1 MIISLA
7 LSFIAIA
14 SGTLLTYTYD
24 EDAPLA
30 SRLCSGA
37 CIGFGALGLIG
48 FVLASFFGLTMAT
61 LALTGAVFA
70 TAFLLLINEKR
81 RAKVDDDWTRVW
93 QAIGRASAR
102 PDRWAVIYFL
112 FYATV
117 AIVMWLVFSRALLDK
132 PDGIATGVLNNYGDL
147 PFHISVITRFAFGQ
161 NFPPEDPTF
170 AGVRFTYPFITDF
183 ISAMFVRAGASLRDS
198 LFIENYIIGVALVGV
213 LHRFGQQL
221 LRNRI
226 AALLT
231 PVLVILNGG
240 FGWAMFFSDVNQSEG
255 GVFGVLRHISHSYT
269 ILPEVGLGWRWG
281 NAVTSLLVPQRGFL
295 LGIPLAAIV
304 FTQWWASL
312 RSSEEEK
319 SEKAKGKK
327 VVRHENKLKATG
339 KANQE
344 SAESGD
350 QSSSLFTFYFFL
362 LPSSRRMLAA
372 GAVAG
377 LLPLIHAHSFLAVM
391 MVGAFLVPW
400 KFRRGWLAYGATAL
414 LTLFIYAIGIYFE
427 ALTATRVK
435 VAIVALAIGLSVSLF
450 FLLPMAHLRLW
461 ICFFVLA
468 LGIGAPQIVW
478 STHGSAIKTENFAA
492 WKFGWDSDQEPAKD
506 PVHATVAGRLAS
518 LGSHVEPQPLNTA
531 PPIRAWMNRLP
542 YVAWFWLMN
551 TGAFIPLL
559 ITALLWKS
567 EDYLVPRKLLF
578 FYLPFTLC
586 FIVPN
591 LVKLAPWIWD
601 NVKILFYWW
610 LASAPIVALL
620 LARLWE
626 GKVWHRIL
634 AASLFIVLT
643 LAGALD
649 VFALMTR
656 QGEYQEFDR
665 DGVDFAE
672 LIKEQTPPRATIL
685 HAPVHNTPVFL
696 TGRRSLMGYP
706 GHIWTHGLDYGPRET
721 EIKRIYAGAPDA
733 EGLLAKYGVDYVVI
747 DPQELS
753 LMKVNTDFFKR
764 YPEVANTGEY
774 HLYKITR

>member
-1 MIISLA
+1 MVISLA

-37 CIGFGALGLIG
+37 CIGFGALGLTG
-48 FVLASFFGLTMAT
+48 FVLASILGLTILT
-61 LALTGAVFA
+61 LALTGVVLF
-70 TAFLLLINEKR
+70 TPFLLLIKEER
-81 RAKVDDDWTRVW
+81 RAKVGDDFNRAWS
-93 QAIGRASAR
+93 AISRASSR
-102 PDRWAVIYFL
+102 PGRWAVIYFL

-117 AIVMWLVFSRALLDK
+117 VIVMWLVFARALLDK
-132 PDGIATGVLNNYGDL
+132 PDGISTGVLNNYGDL

-183 ISAMFVRAGASLRDS
+183 ISAMFLRAGASLRDS

-221 LRNRI
+221 LRNRT

-240 FGWAMFFSDVNQSEG
+240 FGWAMLFSEVNQSEG
-255 GVFGVLRHISHSYT
+255 GVFQVLRHLSHSYT
-269 ILPEVGLGWRWG
+269 ILPEVALGWRWG

-304 FTQWWASL
+304 FTQWWAAARDDETGGKGEPEKKSPKKGSKSAKLEANLPVAPSPRL
-312 RSSEEEK
+312 R
-319 SEKAKGKK
+319 
-327 VVRHENKLKATG
+327 V
-339 KANQE
+339 
-344 SAESGD
+344 
-350 QSSSLFTFYFFL
+350 
-362 LPSSRRMLAA
+362 SRRMLAA

-377 LLPLIHAHSFLAVM
+377 LLPLIHAHSFIAVM
-391 MVGAFLVPW
+391 MVGPFLALINL
-400 KFRRGWLAYGATAL
+400 RRWREW
-414 LTLFIYAIGIYFE
+414 F
-427 ALTATRVK
+427 
-435 VAIVALAIGLSVSLF
+435 LF
-450 FLLPMAHLRLW
+450 FLVAS
-461 ICFFVLA
+461 IIA
-468 LGIGAPQIVW
+468 IPQLLW
-478 STHGSAIKTENFAA
+478 STHGTAVSTRAFLA
-492 WKFGWDSDQEPAKD
+492 WQFGWDRSDE
-506 PVHATVAGRLAS
+506 
-518 LGSHVEPQPLNTA
+518 NFF
-531 PPIRAWMNRLP
+531 
-542 YVAWFWLMN
+542 WFWFKN
-551 TGAFIPLL
+551 TGLFIPLL

-586 FIVPN
+586 FIIPN
-591 LVKLAPWIWD
+591 MAKLAPWIWD

-626 GKVWHRIL
+626 GKTWHRWL
-634 AASLFIVLT
+634 AGSLFIVLT

-665 DGVDFAE
+665 DGINFAE
-672 LIKEQTPPRATIL
+672 MIKQQTPPRATIL

-733 EGLLAKYGVDYVVI
+733 ESLLAKYGVDYVVI
-747 DPQELS
+747 DPQEHS
-753 LMKVNTDFFKR
+753 LMTVNAAFFSR
-764 YPEVANTGEY
+764 YPEVGNTGEY

>member
-1 MIISLA
+1 MVISLA

-37 CIGFGALGLIG
+37 CIGFGALGLTG
-48 FVLASFFGLTMAT
+48 FVLASILGLTILT
-61 LALTGAVFA
+61 LALTGVVLF
-70 TAFLLLINEKR
+70 TTFLLLIKEER
-81 RAKVDDDWTRVW
+81 RAKVGDDFNRAWS
-93 QAIGRASAR
+93 AISRASSR
-102 PDRWAVIYFL
+102 PGRWAVIYFL

-117 AIVMWLVFSRALLDK
+117 VIVMWLVFARALLDK
-132 PDGIATGVLNNYGDL
+132 PDGISTGVLNNYGDL

-198 LFIENYIIGVALVGV
+198 LFIENYIVGVALVGV

-221 LRNRI
+221 LRNRT

-231 PVLVILNGG
+231 PALVILNGG
-240 FGWAMFFSDVNQSEG
+240 FGWGMLFSEVNQSEG
-255 GVFGVLRHISHSYT
+255 GIFQVLRHLSHSYT
-269 ILPEVGLGWRWG
+269 ILPEVALGWRWG

-304 FTQWWASL
+304 FTQWWTASP
-312 RSSEEEK
+312 SDAEGTEQGK
-319 SEKAKGKK
+319 SKKLKGKK
-327 VVRHENKLKATG
+327 EESQGSKLEVAVKGNREGPGLGEPA
-339 KANQE
+339 
-344 SAESGD
+344 
-350 QSSSLFTFYFFL
+350 SSLFTFSFFL
-362 LPSSRRMLAA
+362 LPSAKRMLAA

-377 LLPLIHAHSFLAVM
+377 LLPLIHAHSFIAVM
-391 MVGAFLVPW
+391 MVGAFLALITL
-400 KFRRGWLAYGATAL
+400 RRWREW
-414 LTLFIYAIGIYFE
+414 F
-427 ALTATRVK
+427 
-435 VAIVALAIGLSVSLF
+435 LF
-450 FLLPMAHLRLW
+450 FVVASIIAIPQLL
-461 ICFFVLA
+461 
-468 LGIGAPQIVW
+468 W
-478 STHGSAIKTENFAA
+478 STHGTAVSTRAFLA
-492 WKFGWDSDQEPAKD
+492 WQFGWDRSDE
-506 PVHATVAGRLAS
+506 
-518 LGSHVEPQPLNTA
+518 NFF
-531 PPIRAWMNRLP
+531 
-542 YVAWFWLMN
+542 WFWFKN
-551 TGAFIPLL
+551 TGLFIPLL

-586 FIVPN
+586 FIIPN
-591 LVKLAPWIWD
+591 IAKLAPWIWD

-626 GKVWHRIL
+626 GRAWHRTL
-634 AASLFIVLT
+634 AASFFIVLT

-665 DGVDFAE
+665 DGINFAE
-672 LIKEQTPPRATIL
+672 MIKQQTPPRATIL

-696 TGRRSLMGYP
+696 TGRRSLLGYP

-733 EGLLAKYGVDYVVI
+733 ESLLAKYGVDYVVI
-747 DPQELS
+747 DPQEHS
-753 LMKVNTDFFKR
+753 LMTVNAAFFSR
-764 YPEVANTGEY
+764 YPEVGSTGEY
-774 HLYKITR
+774 HLYKITP